1 MDINNI
7 IRKLDCRYYES
18 LLYTLNKTSG
28 ELEWLENHLQSLKEN
43 NNITETIHEKK
54 VEKSE
59 DSIEEN
65 TNRKQLFSDEDLYK
79 KPWNK
84 LNSIHKILKIKEY
97 VKNLKNISEKNK
109 SELIEQL
116 TGLVKTKVL
125 TKKDKINYD
134 DTNGKIISFINL
146 EYKDNIY
153 VYKVE

>member
-43 NNITETIHEKK
+43 NMTESIHEKK

-65 TNRKQLFSDEDLYK
+65 TNRKQLFSDEDFYK